1 MVRKQVVLRVA
12 ILLALLACSVAPML
26 VQAGDRVLSNNKG
39 DTSSSWFITG
49 EPTLVMNGFDLTPLG
64 LAFPA
69 VIDRVTIAVEA
80 PVANTPI
87 DVLVYQDANGGSP
100 IDAVLAGQ
108 TQTVINQ
115 SGVVTVA
122 FPTPITIN
130 QPVVWIGFYLPVGFR
145 FLADTSGTSV
155 LTYWAWTPGGRFDV
169 NNLASAQ
176 VFGPADGSA
185 PVNLNMKGIARITA
199 EISSA
204 VTVAVTQDGQPSGV
218 TATAVTPVPIVSA
231 GASTTNLSVLKAYSV
246 PCETLSKDTADIS
259 ITYRD
264 SIDIQCTLS
273 WPGYAPESPAGYT
286 RRELLYDL
294 TFYNDRGVIPGKI
307 QLPITHCIRPNPADL
322 GSTIAVGIAYGSPRK
337 WEILPTLRV
346 GDLVCAEIY
355 RGGGISYFLVNTP

>member
-1 MVRKQVVLRVA
+1 MNLYRTMTRIGAVG
-12 ILLALLACSVAPML
+12 LLVFLASAPAFI
-26 VQAGDRVLSNNKG
+26 QAGDRVLSNNRG
-39 DTSSSWFITG
+39 DASSTWFITG

-64 LAFPA
+64 LTFPA
-69 VIDRVTIAVEA
+69 ALDRVTIAVDA
-80 PVANTPI
+80 PVADTPI
-87 DVLVYQDANGGSP
+87 DVLVYQDSNGGSP
-100 IDAVLAGQ
+100 RDATLAGQ

-122 FPTPITIN
+122 FPTPITIT
-130 QPVVWIGFYLPVGFR
+130 QPVVWVGFYLPVGFR

-169 NNLASAQ
+169 SNLATAQ

-185 PVNLNMKGIARITA
+185 PVNLDMKGIARITA
-199 EISSA
+199 EISA
-204 VTVAVTQDGQPSGV
+204 AAVAVTQDAQASGV
-218 TATAVTPVPIVSA
+218 TATAGTAVPIVN
-231 GASTTNLSVLKAYSV
+231 ASTSVTNLNVLKTYSV

-264 SIDIQCTLS
+264 SIDVQCALS

-294 TFYNDRGVIPGKI
+294 TLYNDRGVIPGKI
-307 QLPITHCIRPNPADL
+307 PLPITHCIRPNPADL

-346 GDLVCAEIY
+346 GDLVCAEIN
-355 RGGGISYFLVNTP
+355 RGGGVSYFLVNAQ